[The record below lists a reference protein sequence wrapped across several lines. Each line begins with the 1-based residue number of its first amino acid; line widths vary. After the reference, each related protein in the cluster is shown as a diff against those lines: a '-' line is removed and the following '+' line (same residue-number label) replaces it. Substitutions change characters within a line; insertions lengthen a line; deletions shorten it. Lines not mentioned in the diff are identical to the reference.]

1 MDYRRQAIIIS
12 NNVDNSRIRLRS
24 LLQHSNKCS
33 YIALLIQDPPIISKQ
48 DLRQLMI
55 DSRNNYETIPSLDTP
70 EQAISKHSALTI
82 INIDI
87 ADISCILLQEENPR
101 NYGITGISLQQKTP
115 ANTRLDVYNIY
126 IRPRAEASSLA
137 KLFKS
142 IREAANRGRG
152 VSRSIIA
159 GDINAPVN
167 ISAVL
172 ELDNFFSNT
181 NNEASQQHYTQ
192 IKLNRSRTILRE
204 AAKLKLTI
212 LNRNMNIATYSKD
225 GKQSIIDTAMVGN
238 KAIRQWTRFEICEY
252 DEKLD
257 GHRIIHIGSKQQRKD
272 IKRTTKQVT
281 RLELIN
287 SRQFLA
293 INLKHQTTTQNEN
306 WKLSSTEHIRQQMN
320 NLATDMYST
329 LKEVQRSI
337 TTTRVVTNRRMTD
350 MESRHTRRIRGLYN
364 KIKNL
369 RKAAIAMK
377 QRRLTAA
384 PILQQQNR
392 AKIDQIS
399 AKINTIQEKIITLLT
414 TTEPSTFRQN
424 ETMWEKNTRIN
435 QKATTS
441 KDNQKM
447 MITEEELQD
456 LAELKFP
463 KIYRINDTAISRN
476 IAEGMEFRIKL
487 KNQEID
493 NVIYEIRNKKY
504 TGIEGVKFTVFNKAT
519 NHMRELIRTICK
531 MSFWTSYTPDCCR
544 TNTGKLIPKKTAGQF
559 RIVHIGTPLSC
570 MLEQIALHRL
580 EYILEARDLYSNQQ
594 YGFMPKRSRHD
605 LITRLI
611 MFIKKHNSNKLTQLK
626 TRTTLI
632 SLDIEGAFDNVNQDV
647 IIEKLMSELDPDPIR
662 IWLSNFIIN
671 RQIIITIDGKLSET
685 RQVCKGVPQGS
696 SLGPILW
703 NYTINQIDWGLRKEG
718 STEILA
724 YADDLIIAING
735 NDKSYIQRQLNET
748 IEKIKQMKL
757 SVNPEKSTVMVV
769 YNNKR
774 DFMKH
779 DYKINGQA
787 IRTDRKL
794 QILGIPITD
803 RMRIDNKDEKLR
815 NQINKQII
823 KLAQLNQTGLFK
835 TYNEW
840 KVLLDSY
847 LFSTT
852 VMNNLPI
859 LAIDEKGRKW
869 MDKIHIKSMKL
880 IFNWPNNISEKLT
893 RLITGTLMTE
903 TLVRHMIRRKTG
915 FEQLEMYNKLAE
927 IMYASDQTREET
939 TQTSDTELT
948 NTRMERRKFTNPEL
962 TLNKDI
968 HMPDE
973 QAQQH
978 PTWHIIEGKSD
989 SWMVEWF
996 NGTALQMRAAR
1007 NMKYPIC
1014 HFNTLTLIWH
1024 NVEDDRI
1031 TNRHLTMSESNTLY
1045 QAMKNNKNHDWRII
1059 LTREKLIKSGWTI
1072 KAITHEHNAQI
1083 TRDIGT
1089 SITVINQQQ
1098 QQSGG
1103 NNIEQS
1109 EEATFWTNTTNQT
1122 NATKTTIQKLY
1133 TPDTSDYRIRG
1144 IRRRAQHVERSME
1157 WDDSQ
1162 TFISKT
1168 LNKHT
1173 EYWQSKTS
1181 PNLIS
1186 SATMIMLTGLYNSKT
1201 TNKLERGTLA
1211 ADQTPEG
1218 CNDRSCT
1225 GPIRHGSTSTLL
1237 LQAMTSL
1244 TTSSGRDNEHFWGM
1258 NMNHITLH
1266 RALECPN
1273 YSQERDEID
1282 TIITE
1287 TARTIPID
1295 DLDEPTRRSRT
1306 QRYQRLQRESLAKKT
1321 YLAIWDDPTKR
1332 AKLLSFV
1339 TRCTQ

>member
-1 MDYRRQAIIIS
+1 
-12 NNVDNSRIRLRS
+12 
-24 LLQHSNKCS
+24 
-33 YIALLIQDPPIISKQ
+33 
-48 DLRQLMI
+48 MI
-55 DSRNNYETIPSLDTP
+55 DFKSNYEIIPPLDTP
-70 EQAISKHSALTI
+70 EQTSSKHSALTI
-82 INIDI
+82 INTDA
-87 ADISCILLQEENPR
+87 ADIQCILLQEENSR
-101 NYGITGISLQQKTP
+101 NYGIIGISLLQKMP
-115 ANTRLDVYNIY
+115 YNTKLDVYNIY
-126 IRPRAEASSLA
+126 IRPRAEATSLA

-142 IREAANRGRG
+142 IREVANKGTG
-152 VSRSIIA
+152 ISRSIIA

-167 ISAVL
+167 ISNVL

-192 IKLNRSRTILRE
+192 IKLNRSRIILRA

-212 LNRNMNIATYSKD
+212 LNRNMNTPTYAKD
-225 GKQSIIDTAMVGN
+225 GKLATIDTAMIGN
-238 KAIRQWTRFEICEY
+238 KAIRQWTGFETYEY

-257 GHRIIHIGSKQQRKD
+257 GHRIIHIGPKQQRKD
-272 IKRTTKQVT
+272 IKRTTKQMI
-281 RLELIN
+281 RLEQIN
-287 SRQFLA
+287 NRQFLA
-293 INLKHQTTTQNEN
+293 INLKHQTITQNEN
-306 WKLSSTEHIRQQMN
+306 WKLSSTQLIRQLMN
-320 NLATDMYST
+320 NLANDMYHT

-337 TTTRVVTNRRMTD
+337 TTMRVITNRRTTI

-364 KIKNL
+364 KIEKL
-369 RKAAIAMK
+369 RKTANAMK
-377 QRRLTAA
+377 QRRLKAA

-392 AKIDQIS
+392 TKIN
-399 AKINTIQEKIITLLT
+399 KINTKINAIQEKIITLMTLT
-414 TTEPSTFRQN
+414 ESSTLEHN
-424 ETMWEKNTRIN
+424 ETIWEKNARIN
-435 QKATTS
+435 QQTTTLI
-441 KDNQKM
+441 DNQKIA
-447 MITEEELQD
+447 ITEEELQD

-463 KIYRINDTAISRN
+463 KIYRLNDTSISRS
-476 IAEGMEFRIKL
+476 IAEGMEFRIEL

-493 NVIYEIRNKKY
+493 NAIYEIRNKKY

-519 NHMRELIRTICK
+519 NYMLELIRTICK

-544 TNTGKLIPKKTAGQF
+544 TNTGKLIPKKAAGQF

-611 MFIKKHNSNKLTQLK
+611 IFIKKHNNNKLTQLK

-662 IWLSNFIIN
+662 VWLSNFIIN
-671 RQIIITIDGKLSET
+671 RQIVITMDGKYSET
-685 RQVCKGVPQGS
+685 RQVCRGVPQGS

-735 NDKSYIQRQLNET
+735 NDKTYIQKQLNET

-757 SVNPEKSTVMVV
+757 SVNPEKSTVMVI

-774 DFMKH
+774 DSMKH

-787 IRTDRKL
+787 IKTDRKL
-794 QILGIPITD
+794 QILGVPITD
-803 RMRIDNKDEKLR
+803 RMRIDDNDEKLR

-880 IFNWPNNISEKLT
+880 IFNWPNNISEKLI
-893 RLITGTLMTE
+893 RLTTGTLMTE

-927 IMYASDQTREET
+927 IMYANDRISEET
-939 TQTSDTELT
+939 TQPNDTELI
-948 NTRMERRKFTNPEL
+948 NTQMKHRKFTNPEL
-962 TLNKDI
+962 TLDKNT
-968 HMPDE
+968 HTLDE
-973 QAQQH
+973 QVQQH

-989 SWMVEWF
+989 SWMVEWL

-1024 NVEDDRI
+1024 NAEDDRI

-1059 LTREKLIKSGWTI
+1059 LVREKLMKEGWTI
-1072 KAITHEHNAQI
+1072 KTITHEQNAQI
-1083 TRDIGT
+1083 TNDIET
-1089 SITVINQQQ
+1089 AITVTNQRQ
-1098 QQSGG
+1098 QQSGD
-1103 NNIEQS
+1103 NSNEQS
-1109 EEATFWTNTTNQT
+1109 EEATFWTNTNNQ
-1122 NATKTTIQKLY
+1122 NNITKTIIQKLY
-1133 TPDTSDYRIRG
+1133 TPDASDYRIRNM
-1144 IRRRAQHVERSME
+1144 RKRAQYIERNTE
-1157 WDDSQ
+1157 WDNSH
-1162 TFISKT
+1162 TFISRT

-1173 EYWQSKTS
+1173 KYWQSKTS

-1186 SATMIMLTGLYNSKT
+1186 SATMIMLTGLFNNKT
-1201 TNKLERGTLA
+1201 TNKLEQGTLTT
-1211 ADQTPEG
+1211 DQTPEG
-1218 CNDRSCT
+1218 CTDRNCS

-1244 TTSSGRDNEHFWGM
+1244 TTSTERDNEHFWGI

-1273 YSQERDEID
+1273 YSEERDEID

-1295 DLDEPTRRSRT
+1295 DLDEHTRGSRA
-1306 QRYQRLQRESLAKKT
+1306 QRYQRQQRESLAKKT
-1321 YLAIWDDPTKR
+1321 YLAIWDEPTKR
-1332 AKLLSFV
+1332 AKLLRFI